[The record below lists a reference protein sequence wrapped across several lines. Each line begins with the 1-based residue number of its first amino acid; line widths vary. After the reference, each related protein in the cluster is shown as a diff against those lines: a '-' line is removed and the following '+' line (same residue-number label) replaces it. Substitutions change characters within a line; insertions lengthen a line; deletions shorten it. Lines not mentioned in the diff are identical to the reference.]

1 MRDDLNQGDLNPIQ
15 PNFAECR
22 KTPGNHGE

>member
-1 MRDDLNQGDLNPIQ
+1 MRDRFEPRTFEPIQ

-22 KTPGNHGE
+22 KIPGNHGE